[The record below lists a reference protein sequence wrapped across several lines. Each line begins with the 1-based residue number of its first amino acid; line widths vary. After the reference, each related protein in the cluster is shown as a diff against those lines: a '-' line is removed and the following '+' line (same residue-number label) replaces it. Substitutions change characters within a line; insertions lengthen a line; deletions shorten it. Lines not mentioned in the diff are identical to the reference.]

1 MPNTYSQLYIHVVF
15 AVKRRENLIASD
27 WKTNLFKFMNGIV
40 VNKRD
45 KIMCLNGV
53 SDHVHILLSIS
64 PATRISDIVRDIKAN
79 SSRWINENKLVR
91 GKFEWQNG
99 FGAFSVSPGRVD
111 RTIDY
116 IKNQENHHKQKSFR
130 EEYLR
135 LLKLSGVEFDERYIF
150 ETID

>member
-79 SSRWINENKLVR
+79 SSRWINENKLIR

-99 FGAFSVSPGRVD
+99 FGAFSVSPVRVD

-116 IKNQENHHKQKSFR
+116 IKNQENHYKQKSFR

>member
-45 KIMCLNGV
+45 KVMCLNGV

-116 IKNQENHHKQKSFR
+116 IKNQENHHKRKSFR
-130 EEYLR
+130 EEYLH

>member
-15 AVKRRENLIASD
+15 AVKRRENLIVSD

-116 IKNQENHHKQKSFR
+116 IKNQENHHKQKSFG